1 MQRLFILFTFL
12 LIGSSA
18 FAQVHLTFK
27 DQQTGKSIEGV
38 SVAIKGS
45 IVTISDVTGNVILS
59 PEQFPITIT
68 ATHISFITQ
77 EIEIPGSGDY
87 AFNLVPGVNQLEEVV
102 ITGQFEP
109 QSVSKSVFR
118 VRTITSEMLKARG
131 ATRLQDALNTEL
143 NFRFSTD
150 PALGTSNIQLQG
162 LSGQNVKILID
173 GIPVIGRQ
181 GTSNAV
187 DLNQI
192 NINTVERV
200 EIVEGPMS
208 TIYGADALA
217 GVINIITK
225 KPEHDKLAGSVRV
238 HEENMGDEYSFFK
251 KGLHQ
256 KNINL
261 QYKTKTIYALADFGH
276 YYSGGWQGDTSGRE
290 KTYHPK
296 KQWLASSTL
305 GVQRDKWNLSYR
317 LDFLNE
323 DIYNPAQFS
332 GNEALDQH
340 YLTTRYIHQ
349 LQGMATLNDRL
360 SFNAAVAYTDYQR
373 KTQTITVNAA
383 TGEETL
389 AIGPGLQDV
398 TKYDGIMFRGTLQYR
413 ISKAIILQPGYD
425 INTESASGGRL
436 AAGRNK
442 LADYAAFLSAEIQP
456 FPFLTIRP
464 GFRFVKNSVYDAPPV
479 LPSVNTRI
487 RLSATHDLRLSY
499 GRGFRAPSLRELYFY
514 FYDSN
519 HAIDGNPNLQA
530 ELSHSLNA
538 SWNWQAINNSA
549 LTYKLVLNGFY
560 NNIDNM
566 IESIQQPGGTANET
580 TFGNISKF
588 KSQGLTL
595 VNTLTSG
602 TLTVTAGA
610 GITGRYNIYFDSDK
624 SLDKFNWSPEANG
637 SMSYLFAGPGLT
649 ASLYYKFTGKTPV
662 YAMNAEGIYLAESE
676 AYHWADVSLQKT
688 FLKRLN
694 VALGVRNLFDVM
706 QIRST
711 AVSGSTHSTSGT
723 NPLSAGRSYYTTL
736 TFNF

>member
-1 MQRLFILFTFL
+1 MQRLFILFIL
-12 LIGSSA
+12 VLSGSSLH
-18 FAQVHLTFK
+18 AQVRLGFK
-27 DQQTGKSIEGV
+27 DSQTGKGIDGV
-38 SVAIKGS
+38 SVTIKGS
-45 IVTISDVTGNVILS
+45 VIAVSDENGDVTVS
-59 PEQFPITIT
+59 PEQFPVTIT
-68 ATHISFITQ
+68 STHISFVAQ
-77 EIEIPGSGDY
+77 EIEISGPGDY
-87 AFNLVPGVNQLEEVV
+87 TINLISAVGKLEEVV
-102 ITGQFEP
+102 VTGQFEP

-118 VRTITSEMLKARG
+118 VRTITSEMLTARG

-150 PALGTSNIQLQG
+150 PSLGVSNIQLQG
-162 LSGQNVKILID
+162 LTGQNVKILID
-173 GIPVIGRQ
+173 GIPVVGRQ

-192 NINTVERV
+192 NVNTVERV

-208 TIYGADALA
+208 TQYGADALA

-225 KPEHDKLAGSVRV
+225 KPEQDKLSGSVRV
-238 HEENMGDEYSFFK
+238 HEENIGDEYSFFK

-256 KNINL
+256 ENL
-261 QYKTKTIYALADFGH
+261 NVQYKTKSLYALADFGH
-276 YYSGGWQGDTSGRE
+276 YYSGGWQGDTTGRE

-296 KQWLASSTL
+296 KQWLASSTV
-305 GVQRDKWNLSYR
+305 GVEHDTWKVHYR

-349 LQGMATLNDRL
+349 VQGMAALSDRL
-360 SFNAAVAYTDYQR
+360 SVNAAVAYTDYQR

-389 AIGPGLQDV
+389 AIGEGLQDV
-398 TKYDGIMFRGTLQYR
+398 TRYDGITLRGTLQYK
-413 ISKAIILQPGYD
+413 ISKAITLQPGYD

-436 AAGRNK
+436 AAGTNK
-442 LADYAAFLSAEIQP
+442 LADYALFLSAEIQP
-456 FPFLTIRP
+456 FSFLTIRP

-487 RLSATHDLRLSY
+487 KLSATHDLRLSY

-519 HAIDGNPNLQA
+519 HAIDGNPNLEA
-530 ELSHSLNA
+530 ELSHSFNA
-538 SWNWQAINNSA
+538 SWNWQAVNNA
-549 LTYKLVLNGFY
+549 TWAYTFVLNGFY
-560 NNIDNM
+560 NHVDNM
-566 IESIQQPGGTANET
+566 IESIQRPGGTANEA
-580 TFGNISKF
+580 TFGNISNF
-588 KSQGLTL
+588 KSQGVTL
-595 VNTLTSG
+595 VNTVTAG

-610 GITGRYNIYFDSDK
+610 GVTGRYNIYYEGDK
-624 SLDKFNWSPEANG
+624 TLDKFTWSPEANA
-637 SMSYLFAGPGLT
+637 SVSYLFKGSGLT
-649 ASLYYKFTGKTPV
+649 TSLYYKFTGKTPV
-662 YAMNAEGIYLAESE
+662 YAINESGVYLAESE
-676 AYHWADVSLQKT
+676 AYHWADMSFQKT
-688 FLKRLN
+688 FLKQLN
-694 VALGVRNLFDVM
+694 VALGVRNLFDVTR
-706 QIRST
+706 IKST
-711 AVSGSTHSTSGT
+711 ATGSSHAATGA

>member
-12 LIGSSA
+12 LLSSSL
-18 FAQVHLTFK
+18 FAQVHITFK
-27 DQQTGKSIEGV
+27 DQQTGKGIEGV
-38 SVAIKGS
+38 SVAINGS
-45 IVTISDVTGNVILS
+45 TVTKSDAEGNVTLS
-59 PEQFPITIT
+59 PEKFPVTIT
-68 ATHISFITQ
+68 ATHISFVSQ
-77 EIEIPGSGDY
+77 DIEIVGAGEYVFTLIPS
-87 AFNLVPGVNQLEEVV
+87 VNKLEEVV
-102 ITGQFEP
+102 VTGQFEP

-150 PALGTSNIQLQG
+150 PALGVSNIQLQG
-162 LSGQNVKILID
+162 LTGQNVKILID

-192 NINTVERV
+192 NVNTVERI
-200 EIVEGPMS
+200 EIIEGPMS

-238 HEENMGDEYSFFK
+238 HEENIGDEYSFFK

-256 KNINL
+256 ENINL
-261 QYKTKTIYALADFGH
+261 QYKTKSLYALADFGH

-296 KQWLASSTL
+296 KQWLASSTIGL
-305 GVQRDKWNLSYR
+305 QRDTWNVSYR

-349 LQGMATLNDRL
+349 VQGMATLSDRL

-389 AIGPGLQDV
+389 AIGLGLQDV
-398 TKYDGIMFRGTLQYR
+398 TKYDGITFRGTLQYKV
-413 ISKAIILQPGYD
+413 SKAITLQPGYD

-436 AAGRNK
+436 IEGRNK

-456 FPFLTIRP
+456 FSFLTIRP
-464 GFRFVKNSVYDAPPV
+464 GLRFVKNSVYDAPPV
-479 LPSVNTRI
+479 LPSINTRI
-487 RLSATHDLRLSY
+487 RLSATQDLRLSY

-519 HAIDGNPNLQA
+519 HAIDGNPNLEA
-530 ELSHSLNA
+530 ELSHSFNA
-538 SWNWQAINNSA
+538 SWNWQVINNTTLA
-549 LTYKLVLNGFY
+549 YKLVLNGFY
-560 NNIDNM
+560 NNVDNM
-566 IESIQQPGGTANET
+566 IESIQRPGGTANET

-595 VNTLTSG
+595 VNTITSG
-602 TLTVTAGA
+602 MLTVTAG
-610 GITGRYNIYFDSDK
+610 GGVTGRYNIYYDGDE
-624 SLDKFNWSPEANG
+624 SLDKFTWSPEANG
-637 SMSYLFAGPGLT
+637 SVSYLFAGPGLT

-662 YAMNAEGIYLAESE
+662 YTINSNGVYLAESE

-694 VALGVRNLFDVM
+694 VALGVRNLFDVT
-706 QIRST
+706 QIKST
-711 AVSGSTHSTSGT
+711 AVSSGAHATSGV